1 MMLNNG
7 AVAWRSQRQPT
18 VALSTMESE
27 YMALTEATKELLWLR
42 GLLTELGYENDNPT
56 DLFTDNQSAL
66 ALAKNPV
73 SHARA
78 KHIDVR
84 HHFVRDAIQDN
95 VVWVQYIPTED
106 MTADS
111 LTKALGREKHWKCT
125 TRMGMC

>member
-1 MMLNNG
+1 MILLSLKINPG
-7 AVAWRSQRQPT
+7 GSGD
-18 VALSTMESE
+18 ALYVCGKPLASIE
-27 YMALTEATKELLWLR
+27 
-42 GLLTELGYENDNPT
+42 YENESPT

>member
-1 MMLNNG
+1 
-7 AVAWRSQRQPT
+7 
-18 VALSTMESE
+18 
-27 YMALTEATKELLWLR
+27 MALTEATKELLWMR
-42 GLLTELGYENDNPT
+42 RFLTELGYGNIDPAN
-56 DLFTDNQSAL
+56 LFMDNQSAF
-66 ALAKNPV
+66 ALSKNPV

-95 VVWVQYIPTED
+95 VIWVQHVPTED

-111 LTKALGREKHWKCT
+111 LTKALGREKHWKCA